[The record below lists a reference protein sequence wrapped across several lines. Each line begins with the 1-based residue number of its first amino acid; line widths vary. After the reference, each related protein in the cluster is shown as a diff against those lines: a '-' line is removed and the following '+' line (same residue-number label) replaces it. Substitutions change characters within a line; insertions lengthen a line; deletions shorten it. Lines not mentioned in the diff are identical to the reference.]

1 MNVKKFFALAKE
13 KGIEESQIQISR
25 SSSFSVS
32 LFHKEIDRYKVSSS
46 QSVTA
51 CGIYKGKFGSA
62 STEKL
67 DASAFEYLVNQ
78 IILTATF
85 SEVEDNPGI
94 FPGSEKYKKHNVFN
108 PDLASI
114 PAEKKIAVLHEVEDA
129 VLAYDPRIVEADN
142 VTYAERESESGF
154 YNSFGLKLHQKTNY
168 FYFVAG
174 AVAKDGEETKT
185 FYDVFIDNDFS
196 KFDPKAFVASI
207 CKKTLSKFGG
217 APCASKKYPT
227 ILSQDIAASLVNYFL
242 QSAVADEVQRHS
254 SLFEGKL
261 GQRVA
266 SSKVTIAEKPLV
278 RNLNFYYFDDE
289 GVAAQNKVIVKNG
302 ILQGYFYNR
311 ETAKKD
317 GVQSTGNGV
326 WGGSKISTGFSNVF
340 VKPGKKSFEEM
351 IAPIQEG
358 VYITEIAGLGTGM
371 NSVSGDFSCQAE
383 GYMIRDGKIAE
394 PLNLITLSG
403 NLLAMFKDVKE
414 LDAEAKLTDMGI
426 TVSNIYVKRL
436 SIGGK

>member
-1 MNVKKFFALAKE
+1 M
-13 KGIEESQIQISR
+13 
-25 SSSFSVS
+25 
-32 LFHKEIDRYKVSSS
+32 
-46 QSVTA
+46 
-51 CGIYKGKFGSA
+51 
-62 STEKL
+62 
-67 DASAFEYLVNQ
+67 
-78 IILTATF
+78 
-85 SEVEDNPGI
+85 
-94 FPGSEKYKKHNVFN
+94 
-108 PDLASI
+108 
-114 PAEKKIAVLHEVEDA
+114 
-129 VLAYDPRIVEADN
+129 
-142 VTYAERESESGF
+142 
-154 YNSFGLKLHQKTNY
+154 KLHQKTNY

-242 QSAVADEVQRHS
+242 HSAVADEVQRHS